1 LEHFILEIIIRTA
14 LPETQG
20 FAALGKLSALFRA
33 AARLGPVFGGLDY
46 GVLAGYFVLCGLV
59 GWWTGRGQKNAGEY
73 FKGGG
78 HMPTWAVC
86 LSILASETSALT
98 FCAVPGLSFKTDFAY
113 LQFVFG
119 NLIGRLLVAFLFIP
133 AFYTTGVTSVYEYLG
148 LRFGPHTR
156 GVASLFFVATRI
168 LASGVRLTI
177 AAIIVQA
184 VTGWEFLPCVIAF
197 TAVTALYT
205 VYGGIK
211 SIIWTD
217 VLQFFLFVGGG
228 LLALVVLY
236 ARCGVGD
243 LSSAMAGS
251 GHLKVIDASFSL
263 TKNYT
268 LLTAAICGPI
278 LMFATHGTDQDMVQ
292 RMLTCK
298 DGRLGSRS
306 VVLSGL
312 VSIPMVTLFL
322 FIGAALYGFYHLHP
336 DLAVKLPEK
345 PDRIFPHF
353 IVHELP
359 LGLRGLV
366 IAGVFAAAMS
376 TTSSAIGALALVAVV
391 DGVRRFKPGT
401 GDPQDDLRLSRLMT
415 AVMGALLTGVAIAF
429 EKVDD
434 SLLNFGLEVM
444 TYAYGSLLGVF
455 CLGRLT
461 KTRGSDRG
469 NVAALLAGVAAVL
482 AVKFGVNRGRI
493 LIAWPWFTVIGF
505 ATTLALGAL
514 FPTRPIPSAYRG
526 ASEPP
531 R

>member
-1 LEHFILEIIIRTA
+1 MNCSAPHAE
-14 LPETQG
+14 
-20 FAALGKLSALFRA
+20 AATLS
-33 AARLGPVFGGLDY
+33 PVFGGLDY
-46 GVLAGYFVLCGLV
+46 AVLAGYFVLCAVV

-78 HMPTWAVC
+78 AIPTWAVC

-98 FCAVPGLSFKTDFAY
+98 FCSVPGLAYKTDFAY

-148 LRFGPHTR
+148 LRFGPQTR
-156 GVASLFFVATRI
+156 GVASVFFIVTRI

-184 VTGWEFLPCVIAF
+184 VTGWDFLPCVIAF
-197 TAVTALYT
+197 TAVTVLYT

-228 LLALVVLY
+228 LLALVVMI
-236 ARCGVGD
+236 ANVGAGN
-243 LSSAMAGS
+243 LSSVLAGS
-251 GHLKVIDASFSL
+251 DHLKVIDSSLSL

-268 LLTAAICGPI
+268 LLTAAIGGPI

-298 DGRLGSRS
+298 DGRRGSRS

-322 FIGAALYGFYHLHP
+322 FIGVALFGFYQLRP
-336 DLAVKLPEK
+336 DLAALLPEK
-345 PDRIFPHF
+345 PDRVFPHF
-353 IVHELP
+353 IVHQMP

-391 DGVRRFKPGT
+391 DGARRIWAGT
-401 GDPQDDLRLSRLMT
+401 GDPKAELRLSRIMT
-415 AVMGALLTGVAIAF
+415 LVMGALLTSVAISF
-429 EKVDD
+429 QKVND

-444 TYAYGSLLGVF
+444 TYAYGSLLGIF

-461 KTRGSDRG
+461 RARGSDPG
-469 NVAALLAGVAAVL
+469 NVLALFAGVAAVL
-482 AVKFGVNRGRI
+482 VVKFGVNRDTI
-493 LIAWPWFTVIGF
+493 VIAWPWFTVIGF
-505 ATTLALGAL
+505 AVTFAMGAL
-514 FPTRPIPSAYRG
+514 FATPAEYRR
-526 ASEPP
+526 ASEL
-531 R
+531 RR

>member
-1 LEHFILEIIIRTA
+1 
-14 LPETQG
+14 
-20 FAALGKLSALFRA
+20 
-33 AARLGPVFGGLDY
+33 VFGGLDY
-46 GVLAGYFVLCGLV
+46 AVLAGYFALCAFV

-78 HMPTWAVC
+78 AIPTWAVC

-98 FCAVPGLSFKTDFAY
+98 FCSVPGLAYAGNFTY
-113 LQFVFG
+113 LQFVCG

-133 AFYTTGVTSVYEYLG
+133 AFYTAGVTSVYEYLG
-148 LRFGPHTR
+148 LRFGPTTR
-156 GVASLFFVATRI
+156 GVASLFFVVTRI

-184 VTGWEFLPCVIAF
+184 VIPTWSFTWCVVAF
-197 TAVTALYT
+197 TAVTLLYT

-228 LLALVVLY
+228 VLALFVILS
-236 ARCGVGD
+236 AIGVGGF
-243 LSSAMAGS
+243 SSAVSGT
-251 GHLKVIDASFSL
+251 GHLTVLDPSL
-263 TKNYT
+263 SLNRSYT
-268 LLTAAICGPI
+268 LLTALIGGPI

-298 DGRLGSRS
+298 GSRQGTLS
-306 VVLSGL
+306 VVLSGV
-312 VSIPMVTLFL
+312 VSLPMVTLFL
-322 FIGAALYGFYHLHP
+322 FIGAALFAFYGHHP
-336 DLAVKLPEK
+336 DLRAALPDK

-353 IVHELP
+353 IVHQLP
-359 LGLRGLV
+359 IGLRGLV

-391 DGVRRFKPGT
+391 DGVRRFRPGG
-401 GDPQDDLRLSRLMT
+401 GDPAADLRLSRIMS
-415 AVMGALLTGVAIAF
+415 AVMGAVLTGVAIAF
-429 EKVDD
+429 EKVND

-482 AVKFGVNRGRI
+482 AVKFGVNSRDKVV
-493 LIAWPWFTVIGF
+493 IAWPWFTVIGF
-505 ATTLALGAL
+505 ATTFALGAL
-514 FPTRPIPSAYRG
+514 FPTRARPSGYRG
-526 ASEPP
+526 ASAPHQ
-531 R
+531 

>member
-1 LEHFILEIIIRTA
+1 M
-14 LPETQG
+14 
-20 FAALGKLSALFRA
+20 
-33 AARLGPVFGGLDY
+33 FGGLDY
-46 GVLAGYFVLCGLV
+46 AVLGAYFAVCAFV
-59 GWWTGRGQKNAGEY
+59 GWWTGRGQKDAGEF

-78 HMPTWAVC
+78 AMPTWAVC

-98 FCAVPGLSFKTDFAY
+98 FCSVPGLAYKTNFTY
-113 LQFVFG
+113 LQFVLG

-133 AFYTTGVTSVYEYLG
+133 AFYTSGVTSVYEYLG
-148 LRFGPHTR
+148 IRFGPHTR
-156 GVASLFFVATRI
+156 GVASLFFVVTRI

-184 VTGWEFLPCVIAF
+184 VTGWDFLPCVIAF
-197 TAVTALYT
+197 TAVTVLYT

-228 LLALVVLY
+228 VLALVVIL
-236 ARCGVGD
+236 AHVGASGF
-243 LSSAMAGS
+243 SSAMAGTD
-251 GHLKVIDASFSL
+251 HLRVIDPGLGFDR
-263 TKNYT
+263 NYT
-268 LLTAAICGPI
+268 LLTAAIGGPI

-298 DGRLGSRS
+298 DGRRGSLS
-306 VVLSGL
+306 VVLSGV
-312 VSIPMVTLFL
+312 VSVPMVTLFL
-322 FIGAALYGFYHLHP
+322 FIGAALFAFYHQHP
-336 DLAVKLPEK
+336 DLRAALPEK

-353 IVHELP
+353 IVHQLP
-359 LGLRGLV
+359 IGLRGLV

-391 DGVRRFKPGT
+391 DGVRRFKPGD
-401 GDPQDDLRLSRLMT
+401 GDPKADLRLSRIMT
-415 AVMGALLTGVAIAF
+415 FVMGALLTAVAIGF
-429 EKVDD
+429 QKVND

-461 KTRGSDRG
+461 RTRGSDAG
-469 NVAALLAGVAAVL
+469 NVLALATGVATVL
-482 AVKFGVNRGRI
+482 AVKFGINREKV

-505 ATTLALGAL
+505 AVTFALGTL
-514 FPTRPIPSAYRG
+514 FRTKISTPS
-526 ASEPP
+526 PQDLP
-531 R
+531 

>member
-1 LEHFILEIIIRTA
+1 
-14 LPETQG
+14 
-20 FAALGKLSALFRA
+20 
-33 AARLGPVFGGLDY
+33 VFGGLDY
-46 GVLAGYFVLCGLV
+46 AVLGGYFAVCALV

-78 HMPTWAVC
+78 AMPTWAVC

-98 FCAVPGLSFKTDFAY
+98 FCSVPGLAYKTDFTY

-156 GVASLFFVATRI
+156 GVASFFFVVTRI

-184 VTGWEFLPCVIAF
+184 VTNWPFIRCVVAF
-197 TAVTALYT
+197 TVVTVLYT

-217 VLQFFLFVGGG
+217 VVQFFLFIGGG
-228 LLALVVLY
+228 VLALAVIL
-236 ARCGVGD
+236 ANVGI
-243 LSSAMAGS
+243 SGFSGAVAGTD
-251 GHLKVIDASFSL
+251 HLRVIDPTLGFDR
-263 TKNYT
+263 NYT
-268 LLTAAICGPI
+268 LLTAAIGGPV

-292 RMLTCK
+292 RMLTCR
-298 DGRLGSRS
+298 DSRLGSRS
-306 VVLSGL
+306 VVLSGV
-312 VSIPMVTLFL
+312 VSVPMVTLFL
-322 FIGAALYGFYHLHP
+322 FIGAALFAFYHHHP
-336 DLAVKLPEK
+336 DLRAALPGK

-353 IVHELP
+353 IVHEL
-359 LGLRGLV
+359 LVGLRGLV

-391 DGVRRFKPGT
+391 DGVRRFTPGS
-401 GDPQDDLRLSRLMT
+401 GEAEDDLRLSRIMT
-415 AVMGALLTGVAIAF
+415 FVMGALLTAVAIAF
-429 EKVDD
+429 QKVHD

-444 TYAYGSLLGVF
+444 TYAYGSLLGIF

-461 KTRGSDRG
+461 RARGSDAG
-469 NVAALLAGVAAVL
+469 NVFALAAGVAAVL
-482 AVKFGVNRGRI
+482 TVKFGVNRENV

-505 ATTLALGAL
+505 AVTIALGAL
-514 FPTRPIPSAYRG
+514 FPTASAYRG
-526 ASEPP
+526 ASVPP

>member
-1 LEHFILEIIIRTA
+1 
-14 LPETQG
+14 
-20 FAALGKLSALFRA
+20 
-33 AARLGPVFGGLDY
+33 VFGGLDY
-46 GVLAGYFVLCGLV
+46 AVLGGYFFLCAAV
-59 GWWTGRGQKNAGEY
+59 GWWTGRGQKDAGEF

-78 HMPTWAVC
+78 SMPTWAVC

-98 FCAVPGLSFKTDFAY
+98 FCSVPGLAYKTDFTY

-119 NLIGRLLVAFLFIP
+119 NLAGRLLVAFLFIP

-156 GVASLFFVATRI
+156 GVASLFFILTRI

-184 VTGWEFLPCVIAF
+184 VTGWDFVPCVIAF
-197 TAVTALYT
+197 TALTVLYT

-228 LLALVVLY
+228 VLALAVIL
-236 ARCGVGD
+236 ANVGASGFSGALAGTEH
-243 LSSAMAGS
+243 LS
-251 GHLKVIDASFSL
+251 VIDPHL
-263 TKNYT
+263 GLDRPYT
-268 LLTAAICGPI
+268 LLTAAIGGPI

-292 RMLTCK
+292 RMLTCR
-298 DGRLGSRS
+298 DSRRGSRS
-306 VVLSGL
+306 VVWSGI

-322 FIGAALYGFYHLHP
+322 FIGAALFSFYHQHP
-336 DLAVKLPEK
+336 DLRAALPEK

-353 IVHELP
+353 IVHQLP
-359 LGLRGLV
+359 IGLRGLV

-376 TTSSAIGALALVAVV
+376 TTSSAIGALALVVVV
-391 DGVRRFKPGT
+391 DGVRRLKPGSV
-401 GDPQDDLRLSRLMT
+401 DAAAELRLSRAMT
-415 AVMGALLTGVAIAF
+415 LVMGALLTAVAIGF
-429 EKVDD
+429 QRVND

-444 TYAYGSLLGVF
+444 TYAYGSLLGIF

-461 KTRGSDRG
+461 RARGHDRA
-469 NVAALLAGVAAVL
+469 NVFAMAAGVAAVL
-482 AVKFGVNRGRI
+482 SVKFGVNREKV

-505 ATTLALGAL
+505 AVTFGLGAL
-514 FPTRPIPSAYRG
+514 FPISSAYRG
-526 ASEPP
+526 ASAP
-531 R
+531 RR

>member
-1 LEHFILEIIIRTA
+1 
-14 LPETQG
+14 
-20 FAALGKLSALFRA
+20 
-33 AARLGPVFGGLDY
+33 VFGALDY
-46 GVLAGYFVLCGLV
+46 AVLGGYFVLCALV
-59 GWWTGRGQKNAGEY
+59 GWWTGRGQKDAGEY

-78 HMPTWAVC
+78 GMPTWAVC

-98 FCAVPGLSFKTDFAY
+98 FCSVPGLAYRTNFTY

-119 NLIGRLLVAFLFIP
+119 NLVGRLLVAFLFIP

-148 LRFGPHTR
+148 LRFGPATR
-156 GVASLFFVATRI
+156 GVASLFFVVTRI

-184 VTGWEFLPCVIAF
+184 VTGWEFTRCVIAF
-197 TAVTALYT
+197 TVVTVLYT

-228 LLALVVLY
+228 VLALAVIL
-236 ARCGVGD
+236 ANVGASGF
-243 LSSAMAGS
+243 SSAMAGTE
-251 GHLKVIDASFSL
+251 HLRVIDPSL
-263 TKNYT
+263 GFDKEFT

-292 RMLTCK
+292 RMLTCS
-298 DGRLGSRS
+298 DSRRGSRS
-306 VVLSGL
+306 VVLSGV

-322 FIGAALYGFYHLHP
+322 FIGAALYAYYHHHP
-336 DLAVKLPEK
+336 ELRAALPDRQ
-345 PDRIFPHF
+345 DRIFPHF

-359 LGLRGLV
+359 VGLRGLV

-391 DGVRRFKPGT
+391 DGVRRLRPRSGVASA
-401 GDPQDDLRLSRLMT
+401 DLRLSRIMT
-415 AVMGALLTGVAIAF
+415 FVMGALLTVVAIGF
-429 EKVDD
+429 QRVPG

-444 TYAYGSLLGVF
+444 TYAYGSLLGIF
-455 CLGRLT
+455 CLGRLSRA
-461 KTRGSDRG
+461 RGCDLG
-469 NVAALLAGVAAVL
+469 NVLALAAGVAAVL
-482 AVKFGVNRGRI
+482 GVKFGVNRDKV

-505 ATTLALGAL
+505 AVTFVLGGI
-514 FPTRPIPSAYRG
+514 FPTPSAYRG
-526 ASEPP
+526 ASAPP

>member
-1 LEHFILEIIIRTA
+1 
-14 LPETQG
+14 
-20 FAALGKLSALFRA
+20 
-33 AARLGPVFGGLDY
+33 VFGGLDY
-46 GVLAGYFVLCGLV
+46 AVLGGYFVLCAFV
-59 GWWTGRGQKNAGEY
+59 GWWTGRGQKNAGEF

-78 HMPTWAVC
+78 AMPTWAVC

-98 FCAVPGLSFKTDFAY
+98 FCSVPGLAYKTDFSY

-119 NLIGRLLVAFLFIP
+119 NLVGRLLVAFLFIP

-148 LRFGPHTR
+148 MRFGPHTR
-156 GVASLFFVATRI
+156 GVASLFFVVTRI

-184 VTGWEFLPCVIAF
+184 VTGWNFLPCVVAF
-197 TAVTALYT
+197 TLVTVLYT

-228 LLALVVLY
+228 VLAL
-236 ARCGVGD
+236 GVILANVGASGF
-243 LSSAMAGS
+243 SSAMAGTE
-251 GHLKVIDASFSL
+251 HLRVIQTSL
-263 TKNYT
+263 GFDKNYT
-268 LLTAAICGPI
+268 LLTAAIGGPI

-292 RMLTCK
+292 RMLTCA
-298 DGRLGSRS
+298 DSRRGARS
-306 VVLSGL
+306 VVLSGV
-312 VSIPMVTLFL
+312 VSVPMVTLFL
-322 FIGAALYGFYHLHP
+322 FIGAALYAFYVHHP
-336 DLAVKLPEK
+336 DLRAALPEK

-391 DGVRRFKPGT
+391 DGVRRFRPGS
-401 GDPQDDLRLSRLMT
+401 GDASADLRLSRVMT
-415 AVMGALLTGVAIAF
+415 FVMGALLTAVAIGF
-429 EKVDD
+429 QRVND

-444 TYAYGSLLGVF
+444 TYAYGSLLGIF

-461 KTRGSDRG
+461 RSRGCDGG
-469 NVAALLAGVAAVL
+469 NVLALAAGVTAVL
-482 AVKFGVNRGRI
+482 AVKFGVNREKV

-505 ATTLALGAL
+505 AVTFALGAI
-514 FPTRPIPSAYRG
+514 FPTSSAYRG
-526 ASEPP
+526 ASAP
-531 R
+531 RR

>member
-1 LEHFILEIIIRTA
+1 
-14 LPETQG
+14 
-20 FAALGKLSALFRA
+20 
-33 AARLGPVFGGLDY
+33 VFGGLDY
-46 GVLAGYFVLCGLV
+46 AVLAGYFALCAFV
-59 GWWTGRGQKNAGEY
+59 GWWTGRGQKDAGEF

-78 HMPTWAVC
+78 AMPTWAVC

-98 FCAVPGLSFKTDFAY
+98 FCSVPGLAYKTNFTY

-148 LRFGPHTR
+148 IRFGPHTR
-156 GVASLFFVATRI
+156 GVASLFFVVTRI

-184 VTGWEFLPCVIAF
+184 VTGWNFLPCVIAF
-197 TAVTALYT
+197 TAVTVLYT

-228 LLALVVLY
+228 VLALVVIL
-236 ARCGVGD
+236 ANVGASGF
-243 LSSAMAGS
+243 SSAMAGTD
-251 GHLKVIDASFSL
+251 HLRVIDPSL
-263 TKNYT
+263 GFDRNYT
-268 LLTAAICGPI
+268 LLTAAIGGPI

-292 RMLTCK
+292 RMLTCS
-298 DGRLGSRS
+298 DSRRGSRS
-306 VVLSGL
+306 VVLSGV

-322 FIGAALYGFYHLHP
+322 LIGAALYAFYSHHP
-336 DLAVKLPEK
+336 DLRAALPDK

-353 IVHELP
+353 IVHQLP
-359 LGLRGLV
+359 IGLRGLV

-391 DGVRRFKPGT
+391 DGVRRFFPAS
-401 GDPQDDLRLSRLMT
+401 GDAESAPEDELFLSRVMT
-415 AVMGALLTGVAIAF
+415 AVMGALLTVCAIAF
-429 EKVDD
+429 HSVND

-444 TYAYGSLLGVF
+444 TYAYGSLLGIF

-461 KTRGSDRG
+461 RGRG
-469 NVAALLAGVAAVL
+469 NDGGNVLALAAGVAAVL
-482 AVKFGVNRGRI
+482 SVKFGVNREKVV
-493 LIAWPWFTVIGF
+493 IAWPWFTAIGF
-505 ATTLALGAL
+505 AVTFALGAL
-514 FPTRPIPSAYRG
+514 FRTPDTKLRAT
-526 ASEPP
+526 
-531 R
+531 